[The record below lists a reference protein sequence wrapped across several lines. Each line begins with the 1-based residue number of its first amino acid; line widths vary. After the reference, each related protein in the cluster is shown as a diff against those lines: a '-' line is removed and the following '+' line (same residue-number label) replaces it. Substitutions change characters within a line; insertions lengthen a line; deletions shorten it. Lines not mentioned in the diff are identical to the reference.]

1 MDGGFFE
8 GMQVCE
14 GFGSVKTYVLLMGEE
29 LQCSRDSRYAMPSA
43 APTSRAMGCIIW
55 DLVEQPQALLA
66 QM

>member
-1 MDGGFFE
+1 
-8 GMQVCE
+8 
-14 GFGSVKTYVLLMGEE
+14 VLLMGEE